1 MVLTVVCG
9 PNRKIKIGKHLAIP
23 MMPGLTILQTLN
35 AISGVPKCWILKGR
49 RNHMLGENHSYRVLS
64 LRSHPANYISVRID
78 FLKLFCGSI
87 IQRDKVLLVQL
98 LFNAVLN
105 LFLGPRNDVGRAIV
119 GLPFHFTDAVSYQKG

>member
-1 MVLTVVCG
+1 MVLTIVGG

-35 AISGVPKCWILKGR
+35 AISGVPKCWILKAGR
-49 RNHMLGENHSYRVLS
+49 RNHMLGENLSYGVLS

-87 IQRDKVLLVQL
+87 IQRDKVLLVES
-98 LFNAVLN
+98 F
-105 LFLGPRNDVGRAIV
+105 
-119 GLPFHFTDAVSYQKG
+119 SWS